1 MNKGQLIS
9 KGLFGVIV
17 WIKKQ
22 KTNERISK
30 ISALVQTKKLYFMI
44 LLNTLISLINVTS
57 PCTKQKSPCTFI
69 DFITKLSL
77 FLQILI
83 SQSTFQICLGLDD
96 N

>member
-69 DFITKLSL
+69 DFITKLSI
-77 FLQILI
+77 FLKFIYSEKATKFCEI
-83 SQSTFQICLGLDD
+83 F